1 MLFLCGGWGGEE
13 ACPPPSPNTSLLRI
27 VCDILHSWI
36 LGGDVNWFDLQS
48 LFSFLRTLCH
58 YLCIFANIFAQILSS
73 FPKQILLISIL
84 HENISF
90 LISFISFYQL
100 FFLISFISFYQ
111 LFANITE
118 KNCVWVPS
126 AHPSTCDSVMFLL
139 PFCQL
144 VCTVCILML
153 SLPILQCVCTQICLG
168 NKIGGILSV
177 WGCSGKWGGGK
188 CLDPPLL

>member
-1 MLFLCGGWGGEE
+1 ML
-13 ACPPPSPNTSLLRI
+13 R
-27 VCDILHSWI
+27 
-36 LGGDVNWFDLQS
+36 
-48 LFSFLRTLCH
+48 
-58 YLCIFANIFAQILSS
+58 
-73 FPKQILLISIL
+73 
-84 HENISF
+84 ENISF
-90 LISFISFYQL
+90 LIPFISFYQP
-100 FFLISFISFYQ
+100 FFLISFLSFYQ

-118 KNCVWVPS
+118 KSVWVPS

-177 WGCSGKWGGGK
+177 WGYSRKWGGGK
-188 CLDPPLL
+188 CLDPPLLQSTHPNTFEAPLFLPSPTPLICRIFFPLTL